1 MAYNVAYLITGSYNV
16 LNKTFETFQ
25 EAMAFASKVPTGDV
39 LEIKR
44 VEDAS

>member
-1 MAYNVAYLITGSYNV
+1 MAYNVTYLITGSYEV
-16 LNKTFETFQ
+16 LNKTCETFE
-25 EAMAFASKVPTGDV
+25 EAMAFASKVTTGNV